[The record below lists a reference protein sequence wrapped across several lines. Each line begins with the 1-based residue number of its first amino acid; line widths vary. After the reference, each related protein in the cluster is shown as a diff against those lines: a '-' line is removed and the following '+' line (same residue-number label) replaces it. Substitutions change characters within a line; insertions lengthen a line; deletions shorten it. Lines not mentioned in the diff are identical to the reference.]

1 VRILVHWCIRGT
13 YSKHNIINLLIP
25 NSFMEHNKVISVSL
39 PKPTIERLQYQS
51 KEYGLSISSIVNT
64 SLNKIEISFKK

>member
-1 VRILVHWCIRGT
+1 
-13 YSKHNIINLLIP
+13 
-25 NSFMEHNKVISVSL
+25 MEHNKVISVSL